1 MKSITIHNMDNALT
15 VAIRRRANQDGTSL
29 NKTIKRLLSVAVG
42 IKGKGS
48 PAEGDFRKFCGVWND
63 KEADEFATRSKGFE
77 RVDSADWE

>member
-48 PAEGDFRKFCGVWND
+48 SAEGDFRKFCGVWNN
-63 KEADEFATRSKGFE
+63 KEADEFATRLKDFE
-77 RVDSADWE
+77 RVDSADWK